1 MKGVTMADEV
11 KETNKQ
17 LVCEIKIDTEIL
29 QKIIDEKVAQ
39 IKLDIQEIRNQ
50 AIDEFAEQ
58 MQEKVESF
66 QAEINGIRA
75 DLLTLDYFS
84 EFVFEIAEQMKGE

>member
-1 MKGVTMADEV
+1 MTEQEA

-50 AIDEFAEQ
+50 AIDEFAHRIRS
-58 MQEKVESF
+58 KVMD
-66 QAEINGIRA
+66 EIDDCA
-75 DLLTLDYFS
+75 DELDWID
-84 EFVFEIAEQMKGE
+84 EIAEQMKAGVDR

>member
-1 MKGVTMADEV
+1 MADEV